1 MGNILKKLQEK
12 RIDNLYKKKKE
23 ATMSGNM
30 AKKERIDAKIA
41 KARGRTLSDEDY
53 TMKNGGSTS
62 KKTPKAA
69 MVMLM
74 KNGGKKPKMKAG
86 GSLKPVNSSE
96 NPGLAKL
103 PTPVRNKMGYQKKGG
118 STKRK

>member
-69 MVMLM
+69 MAMLM

-86 GSLKPVNSSE
+86 GS
-96 NPGLAKL
+96 
-103 PTPVRNKMGYQKKGG
+103 TKK
-118 STKRK
+118 K